1 MKKKKVAVVFG
12 TRPEAIKMAPVIL
25 ELKRQ
30 NDFFETIVIVSA
42 QHRDMMDQVLEVFD
56 IRPDYDLNI
65 MKASQTLTGITCDV
79 LTGIERVFLEELP
92 DLVLVHGD
100 TTTSFSAALAS
111 FYQQIPVGHVEAGLR
126 TFDKKF
132 PYPEEGNRQLID
144 NLTNIFFVPTE
155 TSKRNLLI
163 EGKNPNEIIV
173 TGNTVI
179 DAINYTKNLSSTHFI
194 LDLIKKNK
202 SRKWILVTM
211 HRRENQGKPMIDVFN
226 ALKALVDMKPELSI
240 VLPVHLNPVIQ
251 KCAKELLGEVPNI
264 YLLSPLEVG
273 TFHLLMQQVDLILTD
288 SGGMQE
294 EAPALNKPVL
304 VLRDMTERPE
314 GVEAGTL
321 KVIGTQTERV
331 IKEVNTLLENK
342 TRYDKM
348 AQAHNPYG
356 DGTASIKIVEA
367 IKEFLNRGKLI

>member
-1 MKKKKVAVVFG
+1 MNKKKVAVVFG

-25 ELKRQ
+25 ELKKQ
-30 NDFFETIVIVSA
+30 KAALETIVIVSA

-65 MKASQTLTGITCDV
+65 MKATQTLTGITCDV
-79 LTGIERVFLEELP
+79 LTGIERVFLEEKP

-126 TFDKKF
+126 TFDKQF

-144 NLTNIFFVPTE
+144 NLADIFFVPTE
-155 TSKRNLLI
+155 TSKSNLLI
-163 EGKNPNEIIV
+163 EGKDPNKIIV

-179 DAINYTKNLSSTHFI
+179 DAIHHTKKLPKTHFI
-194 LDLIKKNK
+194 LDLIEKHE

-211 HRRENQGKPMIDVFN
+211 HRRENQGQPMADVFK
-226 ALKALVDMKPELSI
+226 ALKGLVEMNNHLSI

-251 KCAKELLGEVPNI
+251 KCAQDILGDVADI
-264 YLLSPLEVG
+264 HLIAPLEVSI
-273 TFHLLMQQVDLILTD
+273 FHMLMQQVDLILTD

-304 VLRDMTERPE
+304 VLRDTTERPE

-321 KVIGTQTERV
+321 KVIGTETNRIIE
-331 IKEVNTLLENK
+331 EVNLLLADRNN
-342 TRYDKM
+342 YDRM
-348 AQAHNPYG
+348 AQAPNPYG
-356 DGTASIKIVEA
+356 DGTASIKIVDA
-367 IKEFLNRGKLI
+367 IKQFFIEDQ